1 LPLLREDVIAAA
13 VDEVTTAALDALQRG
28 EAPTAEAL
36 RLLLRAYAAT
46 GRDDVRE
53 AIEPALA
60 QALELAADSS

>member
-1 LPLLREDVIAAA
+1 LREDVIAAA

-46 GRDDVRE
+46 GRDDVR
-53 AIEPALA
+53 
-60 QALELAADSS
+60 